1 MALSRTTRVNLLISN
16 GHFLSHFYVLTLPPL
31 FLAWQHSFGVSFA
44 QLGLTVMLMSGMTAL
59 LQTPV
64 GFLVDRHGARPFL
77 IGGALLMCLSMAAM
91 GLATAFW
98 QILALAALSG
108 VGNSV
113 IHPADYA
120 ILSGSVDK
128 ERMGR
133 SFALHTFSGNLGF
146 SAAPPVTAVLMALI
160 GWRAALMVVG
170 LAGVPVVISIVLQ
183 SSILKDQVRHEAHHS
198 EGVLGGRQL
207 LTSRTMLLFFAF
219 FALGAMASGGIQ
231 AWLVTVLH
239 TVKGM
244 DLEIASTALTAYMA
258 GSTVGVL
265 IGGWFTDTFKQHVMV
280 FAIALTVVTAVLLV
294 VVNVL
299 SLPALLT
306 MLLMFTAG
314 LAFGGS
320 RTPRDVMLKDAA
332 PPGQI
337 GKVFGFVSAGL
348 PLGSAI
354 TPVPFGFL
362 IDRGHPELVLVMVA
376 VILLLSLLCVGSAKA
391 SHRAAPMVVTAAE

>member
-1 MALSRTTRVNLLISN
+1 MAISRTTRVNLLISN

-31 FLAWQHSFGVSFA
+31 FIAWQHTFDVSFA

-77 IGGALLMCLSMAAM
+77 IGGALLMSLSMAAM
-91 GLATAFW
+91 GFATSFW
-98 QILALAALSG
+98 QILVLATLSG

-128 ERMGR
+128 ETIGR

-146 SAAPPVTAVLMALI
+146 SAAPPVTALLMASI
-160 GWRAALMVVG
+160 GWRGALIVVG
-170 LAGVPVVISIVLQ
+170 LLGVPVVLSIILQ
-183 SSILKDQVRHEAHHS
+183 SGILKDQARHEAHHGG
-198 EGVLGGRQL
+198 GVLSGRQL

-219 FALGAMASGGIQ
+219 FALGAMAGGGIQ
-231 AWLVTVLH
+231 SWLVTVLH
-239 TVKGM
+239 TVNGF
-244 DLEIASTALTAYMA
+244 DLEVASSALTGYMA

-265 IGGWFTDTFKQHVMV
+265 VGGWFTDRFKSHVLI
-280 FAIALTVVTAVLLV
+280 FAVVLTIVAAVLIVAVNALSLSGVVTALV
-294 VVNVL
+294 
-299 SLPALLT
+299 
-306 MLLMFTAG
+306 MFASG
-314 LAFGGS
+314 LAYGCS

-354 TPVPFGFL
+354 TPVPFGML
-362 IDRGHPELVLVMVA
+362 IDHGHPELVLPLVA
-376 VILLLSLLCVGSAKA
+376 AILLASLLCVGSAKA
-391 SHRAAPMVVTAAE
+391 SARSAPMVVSAAE

>member
-1 MALSRTTRVNLLISN
+1 MAISRTTRVNLLISN

-31 FLAWQHSFGVSFA
+31 FIAWQRAFDVSFA

-77 IGGALLMCLSMAAM
+77 IGGALLMSLSMAAM
-91 GLATAFW
+91 GFATSFW
-98 QILALAALSG
+98 QILALATLSG

-128 ERMGR
+128 ETIGR

-146 SAAPPVTAVLMALI
+146 SAAPPVTALLMASI
-160 GWRAALMVVG
+160 GWRGALIVVG
-170 LAGVPVVISIVLQ
+170 LLGVPVVLSIILQ
-183 SSILKDQVRHEAHHS
+183 SGILKDQVRHEGHHAD
-198 EGVLGGRQL
+198 GVLSGRQL

-219 FALGAMASGGIQ
+219 FALGAMAGGGIQ
-231 AWLVTVLH
+231 SWLVTVLH

-244 DLEIASTALTAYMA
+244 DLEVASSALTGYMA

-265 IGGWFTDTFKQHVMV
+265 VGGWFTDRFKAHVLV
-280 FAIALTVVTAVLLV
+280 FAVVLTIVAAVLILAVNALSLTGVVTALV
-294 VVNVL
+294 
-299 SLPALLT
+299 
-306 MLLMFTAG
+306 MFGSG
-314 LAFGGS
+314 LAYGCS

-354 TPVPFGFL
+354 TPVPFGML
-362 IDRGHPELVLVMVA
+362 IDHGHPELVLVLVA
-376 VILLLSLLCVGSAKA
+376 VILLASLLCVGSAKA
-391 SHRAAPMVVTAAE
+391 SARSAPMVVSAAE